1 MVDLLINVLC
11 GCGIVVMIG
20 ITAVIT
26 AIAYYGIKEAFKG
39 GRDD

>member
-20 ITAVIT
+20 ITAIVCS
-26 AIAYYGIKEAFKG
+26 GIKEAFKG

>member
-26 AIAYYGIKEAFKG
+26 AIVCYGIKEAFKG
-39 GRDD
+39 GIDD